1 MGIGFG
7 RSLMEKQHCIESAI
21 FKISYSSEELAL
33 SQHSELEAFAKNE
46 LLPIVD
52 EAFSEI
58 SGTDSVLWF
67 ERLEVDLGEISLSY
81 FYQDFSAKLR
91 EKIREALQIELKQHE
106 YMPSDNH
113 QEKSTEVSELDT
125 ICEFLAKGSLP
136 WNAALA
142 NRQQID
148 ELMIRVLSHSG
159 NEFIANIRSSRDRNS
174 MTSRLAA
181 QFSPET
187 LGQVLRLVTSL
198 KADYATELVSTILS
212 CSISSYGLSRSDTE
226 RRIWAE
232 VLQFALLD
240 RSGRMGSK
248 ELLGEVLGKLSMLV
262 PHRYPIFVNTVLQS
276 LGRDS
281 ANGHIYSAVLEHAQ
295 KTINTDVLVQEREE
309 YDQQRGFFSDEEDR
323 AKQEQRSRLLACK
336 ARLIEAL
343 NNGSVVKLQGVW
355 LELLSQ
361 HSEMLREVIISLGQS
376 AQVRRNIARKFH
388 ESMIRDIVVLLEPTN
403 HQFIEQ
409 LVNDPHLYLES
420 HEEIRMEVSEAKKSL
435 WEFTLTYLLVERG
448 SRFNKKSY
456 IASVMS
462 KLAAHVNV
470 DILDLYESIMALLEP
485 LAQNDPMR
493 AELLGLLFE
502 LRSEIGGEDIGLG
515 DRSRVASDRSKTF
528 SGGVSEDDRL
538 PGAQRSNKGKFAD
551 SFLEKANS
559 DTQGKAWRTSLEN
572 DELPSSP
579 ANQQESID
587 SINPSESMVNAL
599 HAALRNNDLAELKL
613 IWKVLTS
620 RHTQW
625 LAEVFK
631 SEGRDEKIRKNV
643 AKSFTSP
650 MFRDVIFVLEPVH
663 GEFVAEVVQSSSR
676 KPVFEGRRP
685 PAPEKTRRTVREFTL
700 SYLIVDRGSRFN
712 KKTYLAALL
721 KRMASHENESVEK
734 IYLNIKKSVESVA
747 KANSYQKELVQLLA
761 EAAEELRIQSKIDA
775 GENRPVIETS
785 PENNLRIAKSVEPGQ
800 QRRKS
805 IDGDKELEQL
815 EHIRSYLLYEK
826 LIAAITSA
834 RSSGASISYHVIR
847 LLHEMIHNYPWML
860 HRFNQEV
867 NAGQLSISPVIAQ
880 LPRSLQRKLL
890 ISFFGSFANRYSFG
904 TQEFETRLTALED
917 NSRITNT
924 FYSEILQRLIG
935 NRVQELSAIL
945 NPEQTTDFYRVNEEE
960 LTQPQQQKPN
970 DSAKLDRTAA
980 DSKLRES
987 TPLSLNQGTTDLIRA
1002 YLMGNLNV
1010 IEQDKL
1016 AIVSTIELLLSSHPA
1031 TLSRLLSES
1040 LHDKSSTDRLVEIV
1054 PESLLVKLMLLMR
1067 PDDQHRAILYAEL
1080 MTMAAI
1086 EAEGVAGQVSRNLHL
1101 AKWQFVFNYMIIEGK
1116 RFSEVAFVR
1125 RYAEYIQQRSTAK
1138 SSGEF
1143 IKGLSDSLS
1152 STSSSRTH
1160 VANVRIAMILQ
1171 SASSISKS
1179 EMISEQE
1186 KFLARE
1192 SSKEKSESTSTPET
1206 EHQSMDPAEEFMQEI
1221 ARRQREE
1228 EAVEDSLLSG
1238 DTRSSNQTLS
1248 DLVDSHEGKELIA
1261 ENSASSKLDYYDSED
1276 DSDVLEDVYINN
1288 AGLVLLAPYLPRYF
1302 DMLGLMDGKEFKD
1315 LVAAE
1320 RGVHLLQYLVNE
1332 STDSF
1337 EYQLVL
1343 NKLLCG
1349 VGTGVPICKSIE
1361 ISDQEKEASES
1372 LLQGIIAN
1380 WPVLKNTSVEGLR
1393 ESFMQREAH
1402 LQLKADAWHLL
1413 VQTKAF
1419 DMLLDSL
1426 PWGYSTIKL
1435 AWMKNP
1441 IYVEWR

>member
-1 MGIGFG
+1 MDK
-7 RSLMEKQHCIESAI
+7 RHCIESAI

-33 SQHSELEAFAKNE
+33 SQHGELEAFAKNE

-52 EAFSEI
+52 EAFSEL
-58 SGTDSVLWF
+58 SRGDSVLWF
-67 ERLEVDLGEISLSY
+67 DKLEVDLGEISLSY

-91 EKIREALQIELKQHE
+91 DKIRETLQHELKQHQFL
-106 YMPSDNH
+106 PSDNH
-113 QEKSTEVSELDT
+113 QEISSEASELD
-125 ICEFLAKGSLP
+125 ILCEFLAKGRLP
-136 WNAALA
+136 WNAALSD
-142 NRQQID
+142 RQQID
-148 ELMIRVLSHSG
+148 ELMGRVLTHSG
-159 NEFIANIRSSRDRNS
+159 NEFIASIRSAKERNS
-174 MTSRLAA
+174 MIYRLAT
-181 QFSPET
+181 QFPSET
-187 LGQVLRLVTSL
+187 LGQVLQLLTSL
-198 KADYATELVSTILS
+198 KAGYAADLVSRLLN
-212 CSISSYGLSRSDTE
+212 CSISSYGLSKSDTS

-248 ELLGEVLGKLSMLV
+248 ELLNEVLRKLSMLV
-262 PHRYPIFVNTVLQS
+262 PHRYPIYVNTLLQS
-276 LGRDS
+276 LARDS
-281 ANGHIYSAVLEHAQ
+281 DAAEIYSLVLEHARQ
-295 KTINTDVLVQEREE
+295 AVNTDFLVQDKEIN
-309 YDQQRGFFSDEEDR
+309 DQERGFLSDEDEK
-323 AKQEQRSRLLACK
+323 AVQEQRSRLLAGK
-336 ARLIEAL
+336 ARLIDAL

-355 LELLSQ
+355 LELVSQ

-388 ESMIRDIVVLLEPTN
+388 ESMIRDIVILLEPTN

-470 DILDLYESIMALLEP
+470 DIFDLYESIMALLEP
-485 LAQNDPMR
+485 LAKNDPMR

-502 LRSEIGGEDIGLG
+502 LRAEI
-515 DRSRVASDRSKTF
+515 
-528 SGGVSEDDRL
+528 SGGDNESKARSGAISEGSKSFSREESEDRDIS
-538 PGAQRSNKGKFAD
+538 GAPH
-551 SFLEKANS
+551 S
-559 DTQGKAWRTSLEN
+559 DK
-572 DELPSSP
+572 
-579 ANQQESID
+579 ESITTQRLAESETETRREVGSKNSHDGASSD
-587 SINPSESMVNAL
+587 STTGRQEDAGSMHPSESMVKAL
-599 HAALRNNDLAELKL
+599 HTALRSNDLAGLKL
-613 IWKVLTS
+613 IWKVLT
-620 RHTQW
+620 RQHTQW

-631 SEGRDEKIRKNV
+631 SEGRDEKVRKNV
-643 AKSFTSP
+643 ARSFTSP
-650 MFRDVIFVLEPVH
+650 MFRDVIFILEPVH

-676 KPVFEGRRP
+676 RPALEGRRP

-712 KKTYLAALL
+712 KKSYLAALL

-747 KANSYQKELVQLLA
+747 KANSFQKELVLLLA
-761 EAAEELRIQSKIDA
+761 EAAKELRIQSKIDA
-775 GENRPVIETS
+775 GENRPVIETT
-785 PENNLRIAKSVEPGQ
+785 PENNLRIARSVEADQ

-805 IDGDKELEQL
+805 IEGDKELEQL

-826 LIAAITSA
+826 LIAAISSA

-867 NAGQLSISPVIAQ
+867 NAGQLSLSPVIAQ

-904 TQEFETRLTALED
+904 AQEFETRLTALEN
-917 NSRITNT
+917 NSRITNV

-935 NRVQELSAIL
+935 NRVQELNAIL
-945 NPEQTTDFYRVNEEE
+945 NPEEAADSSEINDDVVAKNR
-960 LTQPQQQKPN
+960 QQNPE
-970 DSAKLDRTAA
+970 DSARLDRTTT

-987 TPLSLNQGTTDLIRA
+987 APLSLNQGTTDLIRA

-1054 PESLLVKLMLLMR
+1054 PESLLVKLMLLLR

-1086 EAEGVAGQVSRNLHL
+1086 EAEGAASQVSRNLHL

-1125 RYAEYIQQRSTAK
+1125 RYADYIQQRSTAK
-1138 SSGEF
+1138 SGGEF
-1143 IKGLSDSLS
+1143 IKGLTDSLS

-1171 SASSISKS
+1171 SASSISNAAVV
-1179 EMISEQE
+1179 SEQE
-1186 KFLARE
+1186 RLLAQEADKE
-1192 SSKEKSESTSTPET
+1192 SGKESGKEIAESKGSSET
-1206 EHQSMDPAEEFMQEI
+1206 ENQSMDPADEFMQEI

-1228 EAVEDSLLSG
+1228 DAAEASLLRGDTKLRDQVPPGLENLDHDEDS
-1238 DTRSSNQTLS
+1238 N
-1248 DLVDSHEGKELIA
+1248 A
-1261 ENSASSKLDYYDSED
+1261 ENSSSRLDYYDSED

-1302 DMLGLMDGKEFKD
+1302 DMLGLMNGKEFKD

-1435 AWMKNP
+1435 AWMKQP